1 MVAGTPAD
9 PAAGPDAAAGVSTTV
24 FQCEVPCPD
33 VEIEINNSPDAKSD
47 LVQLRSEH
55 PPGRPTVSCRIHAT
69 TLPPNPGTIVL
80 TNPDG
85 RLRFG
90 ASDKTLTLTVPN
102 DGSWVPFQIS
112 GEVGSNAIGDAV
124 IEAHCNTDKGALKG
138 KKALTVF
145 WFDSAKIDLTPG
157 GQYSLS
163 GGMYTSTAAP
173 AINHTGEVTIKPA
186 GLDCSASQIKDLRVG
201 IMQSGLAGVFG
212 RVTWGNPTIVFD
224 PAVASGTEVVVP
236 QQQRLTMNQ
245 PITVNDS
252 DAASAP
258 LYDRGGIKPPTGCAG
273 GGPAKMNDTPSNPA
287 PPNYVIDA
295 KDAGGNKVGTIEY
308 TLISATVEG
317 SFISYVAVWNK
328 ATNEIVAM
336 RQRGWS
342 INADSSAAGPQKATA
357 DAADAAVAADPLTG
371 APFANDVCNLPANS
385 TTAPA
390 PGTINVKFVKI

>member
-1 MVAGTPAD
+1 MVPGTPGD

-24 FQCEVPCPD
+24 FECDVPCPD
-33 VEIEINNSPDAKSD
+33 VEIEIDNSPDAKSD

-55 PPGRPTVSCRIHAT
+55 PPGRPTVNCRIRAVS
-69 TLPPNPGTIVL
+69 LPPNPGTIVL

-112 GEVGSNAIGDAV
+112 GEKGSDAIGDAV
-124 IEAHCNTDKGALKG
+124 IEAHCNTGKGALQG

-145 WFDSAKIDLTPG
+145 WFDGAKIDLTPG

-163 GGMYTSTAAP
+163 GGEYTTTTAP
-173 AINHTGEVTIKPA
+173 AIIHTGEVTIKPA
-186 GLDCSASQIKDLRVG
+186 GLDCSAPQIKNLRVG
-201 IMQSGLAGVFG
+201 IMQTGLAGIYG
-212 RVTWGNPTIVFD
+212 RITWGNPTIIFD
-224 PAVASGTEVVVP
+224 PAVPAGTEVVVP
-236 QQQRLTMNQ
+236 QQQRLTLNQ

-258 LYDRGGIKPPTGCAG
+258 LYDRGGIKPPTGCSG
-273 GGPAKMNDTPSNPA
+273 GGPAKLHDTPSNSA

-295 KDAGGNKVGTIEY
+295 VDAAGKKVGTIQY
-308 TLISATVEG
+308 SLISATVEG

-328 ATNEIVAM
+328 ATNETVAI

-342 INADSSAAGPQKATA
+342 INVDSSAAGPQKATT

-371 APFANDVCNLPANS
+371 APFANDVCNDPANR

-390 PGTINVKFVKI
+390 PGTIDVKFVKL